1 MRKNFKWNLVI
12 LGLMVV
18 SGFALYY
25 TNIMRVKYGFWDN
38 GLWIFYNNFAYV
50 VFFGLITGFVI
61 SNLISRAN
69 GRK

>member
-38 GLWIFYNNFAYV
+38 GLWIFYNN
-50 VFFGLITGFVI
+50 L
-61 SNLISRAN
+61 N
-69 GRK
+69 